1 MKTEGRSKDDRR
13 RWQEN
18 TAMENREKI
27 QRASRRLRYL
37 LSVAIC
43 LMPVINA
50 IFWLNMNR
58 MPDLVLRKI
67 IPLAVTMPMPL
78 ISLVLGFLV
87 TMLPTGV
94 TMVGAYYLR
103 RLFVLYEQGQ
113 IFLLAN
119 VLCFKKLSR
128 VLIWSFAVGIVSS
141 SLLSVVL
148 SLPNPPGQRIV
159 TVELNSS
166 DLTVLLLGGILA
178 VISWVMEE
186 GRNLQE
192 EQDLTV

>member
-1 MKTEGRSKDDRR
+1 MEHRK
-13 RWQEN
+13 
-18 TAMENREKI
+18 ENREKI
-27 QRASRRLRYL
+27 QGASRRLRYL

-58 MPDLVLRKI
+58 MPDLVHRKI
-67 IPLAVTMPMPL
+67 IPFAVTMPMPL
-78 ISLVLGFLV
+78 TSLVLGFLV
-87 TMLPTGV
+87 TMLPTGM

-103 RLFVLYEQGQ
+103 RLFLLYEQGQ

-119 VLCFKKLSR
+119 VRCFKKLSW
-128 VLIWSFAVGIVSS
+128 VLIWSFAVDIVSR

-148 SLPNPPGQRIV
+148 SLPNPSGQRIV
-159 TVELNSS
+159 TVELSSS
-166 DLTVLLLGGILA
+166 DLTVLLIGGILA

>member
-1 MKTEGRSKDDRR
+1 M
-13 RWQEN
+13 
-18 TAMENREKI
+18 
-27 QRASRRLRYL
+27 
-37 LSVAIC
+37 
-43 LMPVINA
+43 
-50 IFWLNMNR
+50 
-58 MPDLVLRKI
+58 
-67 IPLAVTMPMPL
+67 PLAVTMPMPL

-94 TMVGAYYLR
+94 IMLGAYYLR
-103 RLFVLYEQGQ
+103 RLFLLYEQGQ

-119 VLCFKKLSR
+119 VRCFKKLSW
-128 VLIWSFAVGIVSS
+128 VLIWSFAVDIISR

-148 SLPNPPGQRIV
+148 SLPNPPGQRVV
-159 TVELNSS
+159 TVELSSS
-166 DLTVLLLGGILA
+166 DLTVLLVGGILA

>member
-1 MKTEGRSKDDRR
+1 MEHRK
-13 RWQEN
+13 
-18 TAMENREKI
+18 ENREKI

-67 IPLAVTMPMPL
+67 IPFAVTMPMPL

-103 RLFVLYEQGQ
+103 RLFLLYEQGQ

-119 VLCFKKLSR
+119 VRCFKKLSW
-128 VLIWSFAVGIVSS
+128 VLIWSFAVDIASR

-148 SLPNPPGQRIV
+148 SLPNPSGQRIV
-159 TVELNSS
+159 TVDLSSS
-166 DLTVLLLGGILA
+166 DLTVLLVGGILA

>member
-1 MKTEGRSKDDRR
+1 MEHRK
-13 RWQEN
+13 
-18 TAMENREKI
+18 ENREMI
-27 QRASRRLRYL
+27 QMASQRLRYL
-37 LSVAIC
+37 LLAAIC

-58 MPDLVLRKI
+58 MPDLILKKT
-67 IPLAVTMPMPL
+67 IPFDVTMPMPL

-94 TMVGAYYLR
+94 TMVGAYYLQ
-103 RLFVLYEQGQ
+103 RLFLLYEQGQ
-113 IFLLAN
+113 IFRLAN
-119 VLCFKKLSR
+119 VRCFKKLFR
-128 VLIWSFAVGIVSS
+128 VLIWSFVADIVSR

-159 TVELNSS
+159 TVDLSSS
-166 DLTVLLLGGILA
+166 DLTILLLGGILA

-186 GRNLQE
+186 GRKLQE

>member
-1 MKTEGRSKDDRR
+1 MAHRK
-13 RWQEN
+13 
-18 TAMENREKI
+18 ENREKI

-37 LSVAIC
+37 LSVAIW
-43 LMPVINA
+43 LMPLTNA

-58 MPDLVLRKI
+58 MPDLVLKKI
-67 IPLAVTMPMPL
+67 VPFAVTMPMPL
-78 ISLVLGFLV
+78 TSLVLGSLV
-87 TMLPTGV
+87 TMLPTGM

-103 RLFVLYEQGQ
+103 QLFLLYEQDQ

-119 VLCFKKLSR
+119 VRCFKKLSW
-128 VLIWSFAVGIVSS
+128 VLIWSFAVEIVSR

-159 TVELNSS
+159 TIDLSSS
-166 DLTVLLLGGILA
+166 DLTTLLVGGVLA